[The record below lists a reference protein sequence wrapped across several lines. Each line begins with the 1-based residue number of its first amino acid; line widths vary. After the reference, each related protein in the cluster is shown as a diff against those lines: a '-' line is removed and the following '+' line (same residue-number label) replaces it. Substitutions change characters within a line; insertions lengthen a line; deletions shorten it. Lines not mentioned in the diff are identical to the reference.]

1 MAKIIN
7 IGVWTQDERSQFEK
21 GVVQFGWG
29 NWVDITEGIPSRRK
43 SQVKS
48 HAQKFALHRPEE
60 YAKLIDKH
68 NKMDAIKKKKK
79 VDGGRVMSPKAAS
92 TKLRKKAAAKKVS
105 RASQRFVRTAA
116 AAAAAKGM
124 SKTALLKAE
133 NPSMGT
139 PRKSVVAKEETK
151 LGAQPT
157 TSKDDLFMETGS
169 SPMKV
174 DSSPTTADD
183 DDISGLERQSSTKKD
198 DGESKLRAQLSQMH
212 IKVEDSPTADKSEM
226 RCGGISP
233 FPVVTPTSSIKGS
246 ADEAETLKFLF
257 SNLDDLEGWEISH
270 KGAPNDVEVKS
281 FLDMNPEEQCDI
293 FPGIIEDSSF
303 DVAGQGNWCHALAQL
318 RLQVN
323 PNDAALHEVAA
334 YLESPSDSPK
344 YESKSALMRRRIIKL
359 AMDVSNVGW
368 WRESEMMMPDIAK
381 KAHLEHLVAMTF
393 AVLQADAW
401 KSTSEDSSFNAQDD
415 IRYICQLI
423 PGIWNRVNYSLARD
437 SFELYGTGGHLD
449 RSHAVN
455 KMARMFDMIPNAAML
470 IG

>member
-1 MAKIIN
+1 MAKIN
-7 IGVWTQDERSQFEK
+7 MGVWTQAERSQFEK

-29 NWVDITEGIPSRRK
+29 NWLVITKGIPSRRK

-48 HAQKFALHRPEE
+48 HAQKFALHRPVE

-68 NKMDAIKKKKK
+68 NKMEAIKKKKK
-79 VDGGRVMSPKAAS
+79 VDGGTVSPKATS
-92 TKLRKKAAAKKVS
+92 TQLRKKAAVKKVM
-105 RASQRFVRTAA
+105 RASKRLVRT
-116 AAAAAKGM
+116 AAAKGM
-124 SKTALLKAE
+124 SKPALLKVE
-133 NPSMGT
+133 NPSKGT
-139 PRKSVVAKEETK
+139 PRKNVVAKEEPK

-157 TSKDDLFMETGS
+157 SSKDDLFMEIGS
-169 SPMKV
+169 GPMKV
-174 DSSPTTADD
+174 DSPPTTDD
-183 DDISGLERQSSTKKD
+183 DDTSGLERPSSTKKD
-198 DGESKLRAQLSQMH
+198 EGESKLRAQLSQMH

-233 FPVVTPTSSIKGS
+233 LPTVTPTSSIKAS

-257 SNLDDLEGWEISH
+257 SNLDDLEGWENSH
-270 KGAPNDVEVKS
+270 KDAPDDVEVKS

-303 DVAGQGNWCHALAQL
+303 DVACQDNWCHALAQL
-318 RLQVN
+318 RLQVQ
-323 PNDAALHEVAA
+323 PNDAALYEVAA
-334 YLESPSDSPK
+334 YLESPPDSPK
-344 YESKSALMRRRIIKL
+344 HESKSALMRRRFIKL
-359 AMDVSNVGW
+359 AMDASDVGW

-401 KSTSEDSSFNAQDD
+401 KSSSEDSSFNAQDD
-415 IRYICQLI
+415 IRHICQLI

-437 SFELYGTGGHLD
+437 SFELFETGTGHLD

-455 KMARMFDMIPNAAML
+455 KMVRMFDKL
-470 IG
+470 VG